1 MKLRVPPVGGLI
13 VAALLSNST
22 PSETAVQRP
31 KPARQDYNSGE
42 YLYRTFCASCHGE
55 SAKGDGPVSDILR
68 RHPPDLTAIA
78 TRGVFPRDDM
88 SAVIDGRKPV
98 PGHGRTEMPVWGD
111 VFRSTEGDEATA
123 RKRIDA
129 LVRYLESIQQRPGGR
144 SPG

>member
-1 MKLRVPPVGGLI
+1 M
-13 VAALLSNST
+13 
-22 PSETAVQRP
+22 QRP

-68 RHPPDLTAIA
+68 RRPPDLTAIA
-78 TRGVFPRDDM
+78 T
-88 SAVIDGRKPV
+88 
-98 PGHGRTEMPVWGD
+98 PGGG

-129 LVRYLESIQQRPGGR
+129 LVRYLESIQQRPGDR
-144 SPG
+144 SRG